1 MSSSWTCIEP
11 FLYPFSV
18 FLSVLPVDQMFPGFW
33 NFIQII
39 KINGHTDLQSIKV
52 SLFKTKVKKSQE
64 LQQVTCAAIL
74 KGPNYRLGLI
84 FLGFKESGNL
94 VAKGHKVND
103 FVLIG
108 RIVSCTLFLTVQVSS
123 HDAFDFHHLHA
134 QLYISMLSKEVFL
147 KLLLER
153 HSMLYC
159 TCIQNQS
166 FPDYPY

>member
-18 FLSVLPVDQMFPGFW
+18 CLSVLPVDQMFPGFW
-33 NFIQII
+33 NFIQMI

-64 LQQVTCAAIL
+64 LQQVTCPTIL
-74 KGPNYRLGLI
+74 KCPNYRLGLI

-108 RIVSCTLFLTVQVSS
+108 RIVSC
-123 HDAFDFHHLHA
+123 AFDHCT
-134 QLYISMLSKEVFL
+134 S
-147 KLLLER
+147 LL
-153 HSMLYC
+153 
-159 TCIQNQS
+159 
-166 FPDYPY
+166 P